1 MMKKNLT
8 TEEFIK
14 ILYIIC
20 DDIEKNKD
28 YFSELDRA
36 TGDGDHGVTMSIGWT
51 AVKEKLDT
59 LSSDLTFDK
68 ICMQVASSFLSAVGA
83 SAGPL
88 YATALMRGG
97 AKLKDLKSSNA
108 LQIADFFEAAANGI
122 KERGKAELGDKTM
135 LDVWIPAAE
144 TIKKTSI
151 GQEDIIEILKQ
162 GALKAKQAMESTKDM
177 LSKKGRSSNLGERSR
192 GHIDPGAASSAM
204 IINTFFEAI
213 ENLDNI

>member
-1 MMKKNLT
+1 MKKNLT

-83 SAGPL
+83 SPAP
-88 YATALMRGG
+88 YMR
-97 AKLKDLKSSNA
+97 LL
-108 LQIADFFEAAANGI
+108 
-122 KERGKAELGDKTM
+122 
-135 LDVWIPAAE
+135 
-144 TIKKTSI
+144 
-151 GQEDIIEILKQ
+151 
-162 GALKAKQAMESTKDM
+162 
-177 LSKKGRSSNLGERSR
+177 
-192 GHIDPGAASSAM
+192 
-204 IINTFFEAI
+204 
-213 ENLDNI
+213 

>member
-1 MMKKNLT
+1 MKKNLT
-8 TEEFIK
+8 TKEFIK
-14 ILYIIC
+14 ILYVIC

-51 AVKEKLDT
+51 AVREKLDT
-59 LSSDLTFDK
+59 LSEDLTFDK

-97 AKLKDLKSSNA
+97 AKLKDLQSANTS
-108 LQIADFFEAAANGI
+108 QIADFFEAAADGI

-135 LDVWIPAAE
+135 LDVWMPSAE
-144 TIKKTSI
+144 TIKKASTD
-151 GQEDIIEILKQ
+151 EENIIEILQQ
-162 GALKAKQAMESTKDM
+162 GALKANQAMESTKEM
-177 LSKKGRSSNLGERSR
+177 LSKKGRSSKLGERSK

-204 IINTFFEAI
+204 IINTFFEALKK
-213 ENLDNI
+213 LDSI